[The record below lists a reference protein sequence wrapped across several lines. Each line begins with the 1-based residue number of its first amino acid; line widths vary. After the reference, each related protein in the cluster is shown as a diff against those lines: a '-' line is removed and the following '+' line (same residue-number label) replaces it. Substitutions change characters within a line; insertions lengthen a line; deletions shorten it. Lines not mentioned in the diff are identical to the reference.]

1 MHIAR
6 KNALVRIVT
15 VIAAGLFSLLLSPAR
30 AAQAPAPAA
39 LSGRVSS
46 QEEGEMEGVLV
57 SAKREGSTVTVTVVS
72 DAQGH
77 YSFPRNRLEPGQYSL
92 SIRAVGYE
100 LSDPG
105 PAEVKAQNAAQLDLK
120 LRKTTDLAS
129 QITNAE
135 WLWSAPGTEE
145 QKKFLLTCVGC
156 HTLQRI
162 FRSHY
167 NAGELTKVA
176 QRMSTYYEGTIPER
190 PQAKP
195 PQPEGPPPPPRI
207 TATQAEYLST
217 VNLSSVSQWQY
228 PLKTLPRPRGKAT
241 RVIITEYDLP
251 RPHAMPH
258 DTVVDSEGLVWY
270 SDHGQQYLG
279 RLDPKSGKVVEYA
292 LPVLRPGFPTGLHF
306 LEVDPG
312 GNIWLTMGTQGAV
325 GRFNRKTQNF
335 QTWSLP
341 KGRPGEAEQSA
352 YALLLGHLTVDGKV
366 WVGEPDS
373 KRIQRLDVRSG
384 EWERE
389 PIDPYREIPKNS
401 PAATRRHFF
410 YDLYADSHKNVY
422 LTDNSSEFIDK
433 MDAETGK
440 VTFYPTPT
448 FDSAPRRGHMDK
460 QDRLWFGEYQSNRI
474 AMFDPKTEWVE
485 EWEVPT
491 PFSGPYDVVLDKNG
505 YAWTGGMTSDR
516 IARLNTKTGEIVEY
530 LLPRSTNIRRVE
542 VDNSTNPVSF
552 WIGDNHGASIVKLEP
567 IE

>member
-1 MHIAR
+1 MHVSKKSALIGIATG
-6 KNALVRIVT
+6 VM
-15 VIAAGLFSLLLSPAR
+15 AGVCSLLPSPVH
-30 AAQAPAPAA
+30 AAQVPAPAA

-57 SAKREGSTVTVTVVS
+57 SARKQGSTVTVTVVS
-72 DAQGH
+72 DAQGR

-92 SIRAVGYE
+92 HIRAVGYE
-100 LSDPG
+100 LNDPD
-105 PAEVKAQNAAQLDLK
+105 PAEVTTQKTAQLDLK
-120 LRKTTDLAS
+120 LRKTADLAS
-129 QITNAE
+129 QMTNAE
-135 WLWSAPGTEE
+135 LLWSAPGTEE

-167 NAGELTKVA
+167 NAGELTKTA

-190 PQAKP
+190 PQLKP
-195 PQPEGPPPPPRI
+195 VPPNPPPPTPRI
-207 TATQAEYLST
+207 TPEQAEYLNT
-217 VNLSSVSQWQY
+217 VNLSANSQWQY
-228 PLKTLPRPRGKAT
+228 PLKTQPRPKGKAT
-241 RVIITEYDLP
+241 QVIITEYDLP
-251 RPHAMPH
+251 RPRAMPH

-270 SDHGQQYLG
+270 SDHGQQYVG
-279 RLDPKSGKVVEYA
+279 RLDPKSGEVVEYS
-292 LPVLRPGFPTGLHF
+292 LPILRLGFPTGLHF
-306 LEVDPG
+306 LELDPE
-312 GNIWLTMGTQGAV
+312 GNIWVTMGTQGAV
-325 GRFNRKTQNF
+325 AKLDRKTQKF

-341 KGRPGEAEQSA
+341 KGGPGEAEQSA
-352 YALLLGHLTVDGKV
+352 FALLLGHLTVDGKV

-401 PAATRRHFF
+401 PAAARRHFF
-410 YDLYADSHKNVY
+410 YDLYSDSHKNVY

-433 MDAETGK
+433 IDAKTGK
-440 VTFYPTPT
+440 VTFYPTPS
-448 FDSAPRRGHMDK
+448 FDSAPRRGHIDK
-460 QDRLWFGEYQSNRI
+460 ADRLWFGEYQSNRI
-474 AMFDPKTEWVE
+474 AMFDPKSEQVK

-491 PFSGPYDVVLDKNG
+491 PFSGPYDVVVDRNG

-552 WIGDNHGASIVKLEP
+552 WTGDNHGASIVKLEP
-567 IE
+567 LE